1 MKMENKVL
9 VKIIVSE
16 LDVSYD
22 VFIPVNEI
30 IWKIKKLLVKSLSDV
45 MGGVLDPQQDYLLI
59 NKDNGTIYNNNDL
72 VIDTDIR
79 NTTELLFISNVN
91 KGE

>member
-1 MKMENKVL
+1 MENKVL
-9 VKIIVSE
+9 VKIIISE

-22 VFIPVNEI
+22 VFIPVNEL

-45 MGGVLDPQQDYLLI
+45 TGVVLDPQKDYLLI

-79 NTTELLFISNVN
+79 NTTELLLIANIN
-91 KGE
+91 KG

>member
-1 MKMENKVL
+1 MENKVL
-9 VKIIVSE
+9 VKIIIAE

-22 VFIPVNEI
+22 VFIPVNEL

-45 MGGVLDPQQDYLLI
+45 TGVVLDSQKDYLLI

-79 NTTELLFISNVN
+79 NTTELLLIANIN
-91 KGE
+91 KG

>member
-1 MKMENKVL
+1 ML

-59 NKDNGTIYNNNDL
+59 NKDNGIIYNNNDL

>member
-1 MKMENKVL
+1 MENKVL
-9 VKIIVSE
+9 VKIILSE

-22 VFIPVNEI
+22 VFIPVNEL

-45 MGGVLDPQQDYLLI
+45 TGVVLDPKKDYLLI

-79 NTTELLFISNVN
+79 NTTEILLISNMN